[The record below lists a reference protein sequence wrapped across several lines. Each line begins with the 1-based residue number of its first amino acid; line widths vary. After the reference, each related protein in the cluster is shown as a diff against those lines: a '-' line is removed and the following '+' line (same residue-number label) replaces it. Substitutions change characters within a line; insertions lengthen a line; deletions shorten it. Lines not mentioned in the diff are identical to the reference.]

1 MIGWTL
7 LQTSAVTNIVS
18 TRVYHGLR
26 PEGTAVPS
34 INYYAAVPSI
44 NYYELGGGVRANGI
58 EIQSFSINCRASTA
72 GAARNLARSVLDLF
86 TGTSGTGIYGTQNG
100 FDIARASLR
109 NDNGLVPETTDNVYN
124 APIDIAVAYA
134 ISTIS

>member
-1 MIGWTL
+1 MKPYQMIGWTL
-7 LQTSAVTNIVS
+7 LQASAVTNIVS

-34 INYYAAVPSI
+34 INYYG
-44 NYYELGGGVRANGI
+44 LGGGVRANGI

>member
-26 PEGTAVPS
+26 PEGT
-34 INYYAAVPSI
+34 AVPSI

-109 NDNGLVPETTDNVYN
+109 NDNGLVPEITDNVYN

>member
-26 PEGTAVPS
+26 PEGTAVP
-34 INYYAAVPSI
+34 PI

-109 NDNGLVPETTDNVYN
+109 NDNGLVPEITDNVYN

>member
-1 MIGWTL
+1 MKPYQMIGWTL

-26 PEGTAVPS
+26 PEGT
-34 INYYAAVPSI
+34 AVPSI

>member
-26 PEGTAVPS
+26 PEGT
-34 INYYAAVPSI
+34 AVPSI